1 MALSLGSASV
11 ASSARG
17 DPALP
22 ALLLPLVVT
31 GTMPAPA
38 GISSHGACPAPTTA
52 TARSCC
58 TRASVQLTANFLL
71 SWYSSR
77 PSDEAA
83 APRKLASRCSTA
95 LQTPSRHLRWNTA
108 TCWSAG
114 TCTLK
119 MCRQCL
125 LGSCRSRIV
134 TSKAQLRHDK
144 VFEVGKLDAP

>member
-77 PSDEAA
+77 PSDD
-83 APRKLASRCSTA
+83 
-95 LQTPSRHLRWNTA
+95 
-108 TCWSAG
+108 
-114 TCTLK
+114 
-119 MCRQCL
+119 ML
-125 LGSCRSRIV
+125 LPANSQV
-134 TSKAQLRHDK
+134 AAQLRCRHHR
-144 VFEVGKLDAP
+144 GTCAGTPRPAGRPAPAR

>member
-1 MALSLGSASV
+1 MALPLGSASV
-11 ASSARG
+11 ASSARHG
-17 DPALP
+17 DPAIYLFHIFD
-22 ALLLPLVVT
+22 L
-31 GTMPAPA
+31 
-38 GISSHGACPAPTTA
+38 IFPAPTTA

-83 APRKLASRCSTA
+83 APRKLASCCSTA
-95 LQTPSRHLRWNTA
+95 LRTPSRHLQRNTA

-125 LGSCRSRIV
+125 LGSCRSSIV
-134 TSKAQLRHDK
+134 TSKAHLRHDK